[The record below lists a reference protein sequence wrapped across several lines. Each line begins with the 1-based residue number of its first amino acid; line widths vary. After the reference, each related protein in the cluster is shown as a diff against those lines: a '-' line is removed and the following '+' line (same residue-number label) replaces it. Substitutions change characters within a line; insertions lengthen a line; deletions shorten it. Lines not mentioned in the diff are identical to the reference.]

1 MVLIIITD
9 PSFEK
14 SNTRSLFWRKIY
26 SLLPNE
32 VEEWH
37 WYNWKFGFRHFKLDM
52 YVILYFGTIFFWELC
67 RLEDAGYA
75 VGARVLELLCHRDK
89 VTFNY
94 RFPSLILV
102 ENFIDED
109 SCFLVFLI
117 LSFSIHLLQWRNW
130 MAWNNEISSLHC
142 FFTYHCYMIFIFYLS
157 FDMSLWLFYRHL
169 SYFMELQKSW
179 IYFLLFIYSFFC
191 HRETEGRQDCW
202 VFCPLYTALFG
213 RSYLERWAVAI
224 FIS

>member
-14 SNTRSLFWRKIY
+14 SNARSLFWRKIY
-26 SLLPNE
+26 SLLPSD

-142 FFTYHCYMIFIFYLS
+142 FFTYQCYMMKSSSVFRLTCVCDCFIDICHISWSYRSHEFIFYC
-157 FDMSLWLFYRHL
+157 
-169 SYFMELQKSW
+169 
-179 IYFLLFIYSFFC
+179 LFIHFFAIGKQKGDKIAGYFVLC
-191 HRETEGRQDCW
+191 TQHCLEGLIWKGEQ
-202 VFCPLYTALFG
+202 
-213 RSYLERWAVAI
+213 
-224 FIS
+224 